1 MMNGYK
7 GEFNAKNVVTPEW
20 VDNITW
26 VQIMKG
32 MKGLRDLNGFSEL
45 CNYFNEQNH
54 KFRAIYEAK

>member
-1 MMNGYK
+1 MNGNK
-7 GEFNAKNVVTPEW
+7 GEFNAKNIITPEW

-32 MKGLRDLNGFSEL
+32 IKGLRDLNGFKDL
-45 CNYFNEQNH
+45 YTYFNEQNH